1 METIINYK
9 ISEFLQ
15 IQDENL
21 IQSYMVI
28 LDLLE
33 PLKEINNPIY
43 KWYKNQPKT
52 IQIKPIKELSFGEV
66 SNIKDNFN
74 EGSIQGIFEAI
85 TLITGLKDKH
95 IIGFTIL
102 EFYGII
108 SNIKSELIELANLE
122 MDNLADDTFDVNVD
136 AVNAKQRMTRFG
148 VLNVIDSLA
157 KEDILKWTEI
167 EKLPYLTVYTKLLMD
182 KTKNDIQ
189 AEIAELQRR
198 KQPK

>member
-9 ISEFLQ
+9 LSEFLQ

-21 IQSYMVI
+21 IQSYLVI
-28 LDLLE
+28 LDLLK
-33 PLKEINNPIY
+33 PLKEINNPIF
-43 KWYKNQPKT
+43 KWYNKHPKT
-52 IQIKPIKELSFGEV
+52 IQIKQIKELTFGEV
-66 SNIKDNFN
+66 STIRDNFN
-74 EGSIQGIFEAI
+74 EGSIEGIFEAI
-85 TLITGLKDKH
+85 TLITGLPHKY
-95 IIGFTIL
+95 IISFTIL

-108 SNIKSELIELANLE
+108 SFMKAELIELSTLE
-122 MDNLADDTFDVNVD
+122 IDNLADDTFDANTE

-189 AEIAELQRR
+189 AEIAELQRK
-198 KQPK
+198 KQTK